1 MAGNRDDKHEAD
13 RILILVT
20 LLLLAIGLLMVFSAS
35 YIIAEERVGDP
46 YYFLKRQALWT
57 VIGLGAMY
65 LFSRIN
71 YRKLKQLSLLILL
84 VNFVL
89 LTLIFTGFGS
99 DLGTEARRWLTIG
112 PVVLQPSEFS
122 KLAFVIFIAAY
133 MSTKRMNLRNFWV
146 SIVIPLALVGAAF
159 LMIQF
164 QPDMST
170 ALVILVAAAM
180 VVIFAG
186 MPVSRMAGLS
196 LLALPPLAYLTVRED
211 YRLQRLFT
219 FIDPWADPS
228 ESGYQIIQSLY
239 ALGSG
244 HIFGA
249 GLGRSK
255 QKLFYL
261 PEPQNDF
268 IFAVIG
274 EELGF
279 IGAVAVLLLYLILIW
294 RGFQIAYK
302 APDLFGSLL
311 AAGIIFTFAL
321 QVVINVAVVTGM
333 LPVTGINL
341 PLVSYGGSSV
351 LFVLC
356 SIGILLNISKY
367 TRDLPEMQRS

>member
-1 MAGNRDDKHEAD
+1 MDGNRENKHEPD

-20 LLLLAIGLLMVFSAS
+20 VLLLAIGLLMVFSAS
-35 YIIAEERVGDP
+35 YVVADEKVGDP

-57 VIGLGAMY
+57 AVGLVAMY

-84 VNFVL
+84 VNFIL
-89 LTLIFTGFGS
+89 LALIFTGFGS
-99 DLGTEARRWLTIG
+99 ELGTDARRWLTIG

-146 SIVIPLALVGAAF
+146 STVIPLTLVGAAF

-170 ALVILVAAAM
+170 ALIVLTSAAM

-196 LLALPPLAYLTVRED
+196 LLALPPLAYLTVREG

-228 ESGYQIIQSLY
+228 ESGYQIIQSFY

-244 HIFGA
+244 HIFGV

-279 IGAVAVLLLYLILIW
+279 IGAVVVLLLYLILIW

-341 PLVSYGGSSV
+341 PLISYGGSSV

-356 SIGILLNISKY
+356 SIGILINISKY
-367 TRDLPEMQRS
+367 TRELPGTQRS